1 MSVQRIG
8 MALSLLVI
16 CKLYTF
22 WIDKMTTTNLKN
34 HQESTEIPK
43 LDLRYNT
50 QLMLTSYGL
59 RLIGVVV
66 FSIAFYLIVQLV

>member
-1 MSVQRIG
+1 
-8 MALSLLVI
+8 
-16 CKLYTF
+16 
-22 WIDKMTTTNLKN
+22 MTTTNLKN